1 MLLLVLAQAEDI
13 DPEVKQIIAEAAK
26 EAATI
31 RPGEFLMAG
40 FGLIL
45 LFLLLRHLNRKDA
58 SFSSTVKEFTATV
71 EHINTVNQDRN
82 DVGRRECHAQQ
93 TEMVKSSA
101 VVAEM
106 ARDVKEAVAS
116 LTNQT
121 LAQERML
128 GEQGKLLHH
137 QRGIMQTVKSL
148 AEAMMTH
155 QALKDHTHHHHQHTI
170 ITPTPKIEEDPQ

>member
-1 MLLLVLAQAEDI
+1 
-13 DPEVKQIIAEAAK
+13 
-26 EAATI
+26 
-31 RPGEFLMAG
+31 
-40 FGLIL
+40 

-58 SFSSTVKEFTATV
+58 AFSGTVKEFTATV

-128 GEQGKLLHH
+128 GEQGKLLRD

-148 AEAMMTH
+148 AEAMMTN
-155 QALKDHTHHHHQHTI
+155 QAIKDYTHRHEHTI

>member
-1 MLLLVLAQAEDI
+1 MLHFLLAQADNV
-13 DPEVKQIIAEAAK
+13 DPEVKEIIAQAAK

-40 FGLIL
+40 FGLIF
-45 LFLLLRHLNRKDA
+45 LFLLLRHLNKKDA
-58 SFSSTVKEFTATV
+58 AFSTTVAKFTETV
-71 EHINTVNQDRN
+71 ENINTVNQDRN
-82 DVGRRECHAQQ
+82 DIGRRECHAQQ

-128 GEQGKLLHH
+128 GEQGKLLHD

-148 AEAMMTH
+148 AEAMMLH
-155 QALKDHTHHHHQHTI
+155 QALDDKTHHHEHTI
-170 ITPTPKIEEDPQ
+170 VQPNPKLEDPR